1 MVLEAIAMA
10 GSGLSTEQIVE
21 KLNDLKGK
29 IRTSFIVSSTE
40 YLARAGRINQTV
52 NSIAKAFL
60 FRPVLVL
67 KKGKMA
73 VGKVFFGEEEAS
85 IKRYISHVLNVMA
98 PIDTKRVFITHAGLS
113 VDELKMVEEEIR
125 SKINFEQ
132 IIFQKASS
140 AITAN
145 CGPGTM
151 GVLFRVK

>member
-1 MVLEAIAMA
+1 MLRP
-10 GSGLSTEQIVE
+10 IVYQQ
-21 KLNDLKGK
+21 
-29 IRTSFIVSSTE
+29 V
-40 YLARAGRINQTV
+40 INI
-52 NSIAKAFL
+52 SIA
-60 FRPVLVL
+60 
-67 KKGKMA
+67 
-73 VGKVFFGEEEAS
+73 KVFFGEEEVS

-113 VDELKMVEEEIR
+113 VDELKMIEEEIR

-132 IIFQKASS
+132 VIFQKASS